1 MKRARSLPILI
12 LLLSL
17 TPLAAHAQSGGAT
30 IKAASCQQPDVNA
43 VINGPTHT
51 AVSGDTIQIPPGS
64 CTWTSGI
71 TISGVGIDITGTGT
85 PNTGGGTF
93 GAGTPNT
100 TLIDNA
106 SAPLFTF
113 INLAAGQTAKV

>member
-1 MKRARSLPILI
+1 MKRARSLPILS

-17 TPLAAHAQSGGAT
+17 TPFAAHAQSGGTT
-30 IKAASCQQPDVNA
+30 IKAASCQQSDVNA

-64 CTWTSGI
+64 CTWSSGI

-85 PNTGGGTF
+85 PNTGAGTF
-93 GAGTPNT
+93 GAGTANT
-100 TLIDNA
+100 TLIESGNV
-106 SAPLFTF
+106 PFF
-113 INLAAGQTAKV
+113 R